1 MKTRTMTMLPDA
13 IRVNG
18 TVWSATLPELIFE
31 EYGSGG
37 VVRRIRVKVRPIDVK
52 EIARKLWE
60 LHAKYEQE
68 ARSISHCLKCEQT

>member
-1 MKTRTMTMLPDA
+1 MKTRTMAMHPDA
-13 IRVNG
+13 IRVDGN
-18 TVWSATLPELIFE
+18 VWAASLPELVFE

-37 VVRRIRVKVRPIDVK
+37 VVRRIRVKVRPIDVQ

-68 ARSISHCLKCEQT
+68 ARSISQCLQVKP